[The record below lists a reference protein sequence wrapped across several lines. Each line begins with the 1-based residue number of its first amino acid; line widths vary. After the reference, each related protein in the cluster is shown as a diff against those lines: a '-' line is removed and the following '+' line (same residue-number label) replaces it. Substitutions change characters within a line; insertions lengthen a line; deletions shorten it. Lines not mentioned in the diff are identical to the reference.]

1 MNLFYLDLVAATS
14 ARYHNDKH
22 VVKLILEATQLLY
35 STWHLMEPSSDWK
48 LKAPNPMKLTHTNH
62 PLTKWVRTNNK
73 TYDIVSDYCHSLLQE
88 YTTRYG
94 KIHSCK
100 THMDFLTNNYPSQLP
115 TSMIQAPIMPL
126 CMPDIYKVTPTNS
139 WSDVVSSYRNYYI
152 GEKLHFSSYKGV
164 EWPSW
169 LPPKSQA
176 GTPTIVK
183 KKKAPKASKP
193 TTTTTTT
200 TTTKISTA
208 TSSKKVKKTKSIP
221 SPSSSPPPPTQPSSF
236 VPAVSTIKTRSQSK
250 RKIN

>member
-1 MNLFYLDLVAATS
+1 MNLFYLDLVASTS

-35 STWHLMEPSSDWK
+35 STWHLMEPTSDWK

-115 TSMIQAPIMPL
+115 ISMAQAPIMPL
-126 CMPDIYKVTPTNS
+126 CMPDIYKVIPTNS

-183 KKKAPKASKP
+183 KKKTSKLPKASKQ
-193 TTTTTTT
+193 TTTTPA
-200 TTTKISTA
+200 I
-208 TSSKKVKKTKSIP
+208 TSSKKVKKTKSNS
-221 SPSSSPPPPTQPSSF
+221 SPSSSPTTPTLPSSF
-236 VPAVSTIKTRSQSK
+236 IPAVSSTIKTRSQSK
-250 RKIN
+250 GKIN

>member
-1 MNLFYLDLVAATS
+1 MNLFYLDLVASTS

-35 STWHLMEPSSDWK
+35 STWHLMEPTSDWK

-100 THMDFLTNNYPSQLP
+100 AHMDFLTNNYPSQLP
-115 TSMIQAPIMPL
+115 ISMAQAPIMPL
-126 CMPDIYKVTPTNS
+126 CMPDIYKVIPTNS

-183 KKKAPKASKP
+183 KKKTSKLPKASKQ

-200 TTTKISTA
+200 
-208 TSSKKVKKTKSIP
+208 TSSKKVKKTKSNS
-221 SPSSSPPPPTQPSSF
+221 SPSSSPTISTLPSPII
-236 VPAVSTIKTRSQSK
+236 PAVSSTIKTRSQSK
-250 RKIN
+250 GKIN